1 MNWQE
6 TLTNLNSLMHQTP
19 ILYENLQDM
28 GTEKIFEE
36 MPDCFATIDALI
48 KNVSTPLKV
57 VVMGEVKAGKSTLI
71 NALVGAEISPTDV
84 LETTAAI
91 IEVGYAPKPYG
102 IIQRDGQE
110 IVSGN
115 ADRIFAILDFNR
127 GNQDYFRGSVTVS
140 IGLPLE
146 NLKEFYVVD
155 TPGILSITAANYATA
170 KNYIKEADVVLWVL
184 NANHLGQNDITKEIA
199 DVASYGK
206 PILGIINKIDQLDGD
221 IDRVTDYVEAQLGIY
236 LEKIFPLSA
245 YKAWQGVKNQSNRQH
260 LESGLEELLKY
271 LREEIGL
278 KAWQVKEESIQSA
291 SKALLEKFTNAH
303 KKFLKVIDDYHNEV
317 VIYEKELELR
327 ALEIERK
334 IESYLRLQVYE
345 VLFAE
350 ELQLLDER
358 IQKLSASTTID
369 EKAKLT
375 QEINSSFGTAVI
387 QKWWEETETVI
398 SKMYSNE
405 WWEAA
410 KEIQDSKLRMLEE
423 FDRIERFAVTGNL
436 KKTELN
442 TDAAAVDGLGQGIF
456 VGTAFGLGLASYTAF
471 IGPAATYISLG
482 SAMLTFLPPLAIVG
496 GLTGMFSKAWQAD
509 KDKREFVAELRAAV
523 SQARDELWQN
533 IIEGK
538 VLSNLHKNSERTVNL
553 LQEAYLSEL
562 IPNWDLAKLEK
573 AENEISIYLT
583 KLEQFKANYLQT
595 LLKETATNCLF

>member
-1 MNWQE
+1 
-6 TLTNLNSLMHQTP
+6 MHQTP

-291 SKALLEKFTNAH
+291 SIALLEKFTNAH

-583 KLEQFKANYLQT
+583 KLEQFKANYI
-595 LLKETATNCLF
+595 

>member
-1 MNWQE
+1 
-6 TLTNLNSLMHQTP
+6 MHQTP

-236 LEKIFPLSA
+236 LGKIFPLSA

-573 AENEISIYLT
+573 AENEMSIYLT
-583 KLEQFKANYLQT
+583 KLEQFKANYI
-595 LLKETATNCLF
+595 

>member
-583 KLEQFKANYLQT
+583 KLEQFKANYI
-595 LLKETATNCLF
+595 

>member
-1 MNWQE
+1 
-6 TLTNLNSLMHQTP
+6 MHQTP

-583 KLEQFKANYLQT
+583 KLEQFKANYI
-595 LLKETATNCLF
+595 

>member
-1 MNWQE
+1 LNWQE

-583 KLEQFKANYLQT
+583 KLEQFKANYI
-595 LLKETATNCLF
+595 

>member
-1 MNWQE
+1 
-6 TLTNLNSLMHQTP
+6 MHQTP

-245 YKAWQGVKNQSNRQH
+245 YKAWQGVKNQSNRQQ

-583 KLEQFKANYLQT
+583 KLEQFKANYI
-595 LLKETATNCLF
+595 

>member
-1 MNWQE
+1 
-6 TLTNLNSLMHQTP
+6 MHQTP